1 MKRTI
6 LEAEE
11 LQLWEL
17 HRKLLWHSKRLR
29 LLNKGRIARRI
40 ITITNKLEETILLLP
55 EKRLSESVKK

>member
-1 MKRTI
+1 
-6 LEAEE
+6 
-11 LQLWEL
+11 
-17 HRKLLWHSKRLR
+17 LR